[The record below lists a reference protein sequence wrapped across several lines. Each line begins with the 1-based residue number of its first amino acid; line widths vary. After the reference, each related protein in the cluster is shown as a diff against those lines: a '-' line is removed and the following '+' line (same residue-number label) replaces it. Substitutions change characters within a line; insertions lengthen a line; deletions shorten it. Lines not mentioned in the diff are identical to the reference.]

1 MNIPEFSVNRKITV
15 LMLTLIVCLFGVISF
30 FRVGIDMMP
39 DLEYPFVSVV
49 TTYEGVASEDI
60 ENLITRPIE
69 EAVSTT
75 KRVKTVRSI
84 SKEGVSVVMVEF
96 EWGTLLDFA
105 AQDVRD
111 KLSWITDFL
120 PEDSDSPMVV
130 KFNMSDSPI
139 LFYGVTGMADTIRL
153 RKYLNDNVKPRI
165 ERLDGVASCW
175 VAGGLEREINVFVDR
190 DRLRAYHLSLD
201 QVIGTLRTENLNVSA
216 GHVTRGYTEYLVRT
230 MGEYKSLEPIAN
242 TIVGMHNGTPIYIK
256 DIAAVKDTHKEVR
269 SYSRTNRKDSLVMMI
284 LKQSGANTVTVIDR
298 VKRALKEMRAEIPEG
313 VEFHAVMDFSRII
326 KKVVK
331 RTTFNAVEGAILAVM
346 VILLFL
352 GNWRPTLI
360 IFLAIPLS
368 VITTFM
374 GIYGMGY
381 TFNIMTLGGLAL
393 GIGMLVDNAVVVIE
407 NTFRHLDELKE
418 DRREAAKSGATEVG
432 MAITASTLTTVA
444 VFLPMVLTSGMA
456 GKLSRPLAVTVCLA
470 LFASLFV
477 SLTIVPMIASTIL
490 GGRRDEAGKGPARLR
505 FEPIRGA
512 YRRMLRWALGHR
524 VVVLAATVALFA
536 GSIYMVPQMGLE
548 FMPKQDI
555 PVLSMMAKMPVGTNL
570 DETNRVI
577 AQVEDTIIKQP
588 ETEHMALVIGL
599 SEASKMDLAW
609 GMGTTDVNEAQ
620 IFARLM
626 DKEKRTRLSDEIT
639 EAVRSGLP
647 RVKEAEFVFVD
658 LGEMMMGGGS
668 ESPVEVKVFG
678 KDLPVLKEVCES
690 IAQRC
695 RGIPGLKD
703 VELSLKATKPE
714 IRIEV
719 DREKAA
725 RLGLTVGT
733 VGRAVKEALLGIVAG
748 KYRIGGDEYDIRVRF
763 QGFDRNSVT
772 DIKNINI
779 PSPLGP
785 QIPLYQIASIGYGK
799 GPVEITRENQERKV
813 TVKGNT
819 FGRDMGSIVR
829 DIQDKVARIRIPD
842 GYFVKFGG
850 RYQDMQEAF
859 SSLAWALVIAIL
871 LVYMIMAAQFESLLT
886 PFVIM
891 FTVPLA
897 FIGVVFGLL
906 AFGKTLSVPSVM
918 GISILTGIVVNNAI
932 VMIDYINRLRK
943 RGIAFA
949 EAIVEGAAVR
959 LRPILITAITTIL
972 GMLPMAL
979 SQSEGAELRSPMAV
993 AVASGLLFST
1003 FLTLFIIPIVYSIVN
1018 RVSCKHFSIPSPLP

>member
-60 ENLITRPIE
+60 ENLVTKPVE
-69 EAVSTT
+69 EAVSTV
-75 KRVKTVRSI
+75 KRVNMVRSI

-111 KLSWITDFL
+111 KLSWIADFL
-120 PEDSDSPMVV
+120 PEDADTPMVV

-139 LFYGVTGMADTIRL
+139 LFYGVTGMEDTIKL
-153 RKYLNDNVKPRI
+153 RTYLNDNVKPRI

-190 DRLRAYHLSLD
+190 DRLKAYNLSLD

-216 GHVTRGYTEYLVRT
+216 GHVSRGYIEYLVRT
-230 MGEYKSLEPIAN
+230 MGEYQSLDPIRS

-256 DIAAVKDTHKEVR
+256 DIASVKDTHKEVR

-298 VKRALKEMRAEIPEG
+298 VKGALSEMSDEIPEG
-313 VEFHAVMDFSRII
+313 IEFHAVMDFSRII

-331 RTTFNAVEGAILAVM
+331 QTTFNAMEGAILAVM

-360 IFLAIPLS
+360 ISLAIPLS

-418 DRREAAKSGATEVG
+418 DRREAAKSGTTEVG
-432 MAITASTLTTVA
+432 MAITASTLTTMA
-444 VFLPMVLTSGMA
+444 VFLPMVLTSGIA

-477 SLTIVPMIASTIL
+477 SLTIVPMIASRIL
-490 GGRRDEAGKGPARLR
+490 GKKRRDEAEKGPARIR
-505 FEPIRGA
+505 FEPARRA
-512 YRRMLRWALGHR
+512 YRRMLTLALRHR
-524 VVVLAATVALFA
+524 IIVLTATVILFA
-536 GSIYMVPQMGLE
+536 GSIYLIPRMGFE

-577 AQVEDTIIKQP
+577 SQVEDTIINQP
-588 ETEHMALVIGL
+588 ETEHIASVIGL
-599 SEASKMDLAW
+599 SETSKMDLAW
-609 GMGTTDVNEAQ
+609 GMGTADVNEAQ
-620 IFARLM
+620 IFARLV
-626 DKEKRTRLSDEIT
+626 DKEKRARLSDEIT
-639 EAVRSGLP
+639 EAVRGMLP
-647 RVKEAEFVFVD
+647 GVREAEFTFID
-658 LGEMMMGGGS
+658 LGEMMMGGGN

-678 KDLPVLKEVCES
+678 KDLPVLKEVGES

-695 RGIPGLKD
+695 RVIPGLKD
-703 VELSLKATKPE
+703 VELSLKDTKPE

-725 RLGLTVGT
+725 RLGLTVGM
-733 VGRAVKEALLGIVAG
+733 VGRVVKEAFLGTVAG
-748 KYRIGGDEYDIRVRF
+748 TYRIGGDECDLRVRF
-763 QGFDRNSVT
+763 QDFDRNSVT

-779 PSPLGP
+779 PSPVGP

-819 FGRDMGSIVR
+819 FGRDMGSIVQ
-829 DIQDKVARIRIPD
+829 DIQEKVAQMQLPD

-897 FIGVVFGLL
+897 FMGVILGLL

-918 GISILTGIVVNNAI
+918 GILILTGIVVNNAI
-932 VMIDYINRLRK
+932 VMIDYTERLQK
-943 RGIAFA
+943 RGIAIA
-949 EAIVEGAAVR
+949 EAIVEGAVVR
-959 LRPILITAITTIL
+959 VRPILITAITTIL

-1003 FLTLFIIPIVYSIVN
+1003 FLTLFIIPMVYSIVN
-1018 RVSCKHFSIPSPLP
+1018 RVSYKRSIPSPLP